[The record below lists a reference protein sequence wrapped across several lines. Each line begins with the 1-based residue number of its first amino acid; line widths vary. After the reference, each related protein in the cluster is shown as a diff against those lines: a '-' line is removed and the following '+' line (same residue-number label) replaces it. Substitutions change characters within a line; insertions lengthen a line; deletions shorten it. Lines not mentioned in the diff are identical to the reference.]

1 MSTIINV
8 TTNKNNYS
16 IVEKD
21 GKVTVTGGSF
31 NETTENTLENVVNRF
46 KVAMRLRGEE
56 IVTWDEQMEKKQF
69 GMRNTLND
77 VIALVENVIV
87 TGKNRDWEKVVETVY
102 LLKGDIYGFSGMVT
116 ESAWNNVCMKMLS
129 ILEVIQ
135 NYDLKMDNLSVDE
148 SYIVFL
154 QKLMDGLKVLNEI
167 KCKSVWC

>member
-1 MSTIINV
+1 
-8 TTNKNNYS
+8 
-16 IVEKD
+16 
-21 GKVTVTGGSF
+21 
-31 NETTENTLENVVNRF
+31 
-46 KVAMRLRGEE
+46 
-56 IVTWDEQMEKKQF
+56 
-69 GMRNTLND
+69 MRNTLND

-135 NYDLKMDNLSVDE
+135 NYDLKMDGLSVDE

-167 KCKSVWC
+167 KHKKVWC